1 MNEQEGQTMK
11 LGIYGGTFNPPHLGH
26 LTSARLALDALGLDA
41 LQFVPAATPPHK
53 ALPAGSP
60 APEERLAMVELAAD
74 GLLMPKRVGVSD
86 MEFTRPGKSYTAD
99 TLEQLHAQYPGAEL
113 WLLMGTDMFLTLH
126 TWREPEVITRLA
138 GVCTFART
146 SSDPMEELNAQAER
160 LQEEFGARTRVLQL
174 PQVVDVSSTQL
185 RELLARGEGQQY
197 LPPAVY
203 GYIIRRGL
211 YGVHWDLK
219 HLPDRELR
227 ACSYSMI
234 KAKRIAHV
242 QGTEGEAARLA
253 RRWGADEEHARRAAI
268 LHDCTKYLDME
279 EQLQLCRKYG
289 IVLDDL
295 EQQAVKLLHAK
306 TGACVARD
314 VYGVSG
320 DIYNAIF
327 WHTTGKADMS
337 LLEKILYI
345 ADYMEPTRD
354 FPGVERLR
362 ALAYED
368 LDAAVCL
375 GCEMSIEEM
384 AERGLPVHPN
394 TVKARDWLKTHRK
407 GTVD

>member
-1 MNEQEGQTMK
+1 MK

-26 LTSARLALDALGLDA
+26 LAAAQYALEALGLDE
-41 LQFVPAATPPHK
+41 LRFVPAAAPPHK

-60 APEERLAMVELAAD
+60 APEERLAMTELAAD
-74 GLLMPKRVGVSD
+74 SLLLPDRVGVSD
-86 MEFTRPGKSYTAD
+86 MELARPGKSYTAD
-99 TLEQLHAQYPGAEL
+99 TLRQLRAKYPEARL

-126 TWREPEVITRLA
+126 QWREPEVIASLA
-138 GVCTFART
+138 GLCTFARAA
-146 SSDPMEELNAQAER
+146 SDSLEALDAQAAY
-160 LQEEFGARTRVLQL
+160 LQKTFGAETRVLRL
-174 PQVVDVSSTQL
+174 LRVVEVSSTQL
-185 RELLARGEGQQY
+185 RDLLAKGEGQDY
-197 LPPAVY
+197 LAPAVY
-203 GYIIRRGL
+203 GYIVRHSL
-211 YGVHWDLK
+211 YRVHWDLK

-253 RRWGADEEHARRAAI
+253 RRWGADEEKARRAAI
-268 LHDCTKYLDME
+268 LHDCTKYLNME
-279 EQLQLCRKYG
+279 EQLQLCAKYG

-295 EQQAVKLLHAK
+295 ERQAVKLLHAK
-306 TGACVARD
+306 TGACVARA
-314 VYGVSG
+314 VYGVS
-320 DIYNAIF
+320 DDMYEAIF
-327 WHTTGKADMS
+327 WHTTAKADMT

-375 GCEMSIEEM
+375 GCEMSIQEM
-384 AERGLPVHPN
+384 HDRGLPVHPN
-394 TVKARDWLKTHRK
+394 TVKARDWLRSKASGK
-407 GTVD
+407 EP

>member
-1 MNEQEGQTMK
+1 MK

-26 LTSARLALDALGLDA
+26 LAAAQYALEALGLDE
-41 LQFVPAATPPHK
+41 LRFVPAAAPPHK

-60 APEERLAMVELAAD
+60 APEERLAMTEMAAD
-74 GLLMPKRVGVSD
+74 SLLLPDRVGVSD
-86 MEFTRPGKSYTAD
+86 MELARPGKSYTAD
-99 TLEQLHAQYPGAEL
+99 TLRQLRAKYPEARL

-126 TWREPEVITRLA
+126 QWREPEVIASLA
-138 GVCTFART
+138 GLCTFARAA
-146 SSDPMEELNAQAER
+146 SDSLEALDAQAAY
-160 LQEEFGARTRVLQL
+160 LQKTFGAETRVLRL
-174 PQVVDVSSTQL
+174 PQVVEVSSTQL
-185 RELLARGEGQQY
+185 RDLLAKGEGQGY
-197 LPPAVY
+197 LAPAVY
-203 GYIIRRGL
+203 GYIVRHSL

-234 KAKRIAHV
+234 RAKRIAHV

-253 RRWGADEEHARRAAI
+253 RRWGADEEKARRSAI

-279 EQLQLCRKYG
+279 EQLQLCAKYG

-295 EQQAVKLLHAK
+295 ERQAVKLLHAK
-306 TGACVARD
+306 TGACVARA
-314 VYGVSG
+314 VYGVS
-320 DIYNAIF
+320 DDMYEAIF
-327 WHTTGKADMS
+327 WHTTGKADMT

-375 GCEMSIEEM
+375 GCEMSIQEM
-384 AERGLPVHPN
+384 HDRGLPVHPN
-394 TVKARDWLKTHRK
+394 TVKARDWLRSKASGK
-407 GTVD
+407 EP

>member
-1 MNEQEGQTMK
+1 MK

-26 LTSARLALDALGLDA
+26 LAAARFALEALELDE
-41 LQFVPAATPPHK
+41 LRFVPAAAPPHK

-60 APEERLAMVELAAD
+60 GPAERLAMTQLAAD
-74 GLLMPKRVGVSD
+74 SLLLPGQVDVSD
-86 MEFTRPGKSYTAD
+86 MEIARPGKSYTAD
-99 TLEQLHAQYPGAEL
+99 TLRQLRRQYPDARL

-126 TWREPEVITRLA
+126 QWREPKVITALA
-138 GVCTFART
+138 GVCTFARAA
-146 SSDPMEELNAQAER
+146 SDSLAALDAQAAR
-160 LQEEFGARTRVLQL
+160 LEKDFGATTRVLRL
-174 PQVVDVSSTQL
+174 PQVVEVSSTQL
-185 RELLARGEGQQY
+185 RALLAKGEGQDC
-197 LPPAVY
+197 LAPAVY

-219 HLPDRELR
+219 RLPDRELR

-234 KAKRIAHV
+234 RAKRIAHV
-242 QGTEGEAARLA
+242 QGTEEAAARLA
-253 RRWGADEEHARRAAI
+253 RRWGADEEKARRSAI
-268 LHDCTKYLDME
+268 LHDCTKYLTME
-279 EQLQLCRKYG
+279 EQLQLCAKYG

-295 EQQAVKLLHAK
+295 ERQAVKLLHAK

-314 VYGVSG
+314 VYGVS
-320 DIYNAIF
+320 DDMYSAIF
-327 WHTTGKADMS
+327 WHTTARADMT

-362 ALAYED
+362 KLAYED

-384 AERGLPVHPN
+384 HQRGLPVHPN
-394 TVKARDWLKTHRK
+394 TVKARDWLRSRPIGKEP
-407 GTVD
+407 

>member
-1 MNEQEGQTMK
+1 MK

-26 LTSARLALDALGLDA
+26 LAAARFALEALELDE
-41 LQFVPAATPPHK
+41 LRFVPAAAPPHK

-60 APEERLAMVELAAD
+60 GPAERLAMTQLAAD
-74 GLLMPKRVGVSD
+74 SLLLPGQVDVSD
-86 MEFTRPGKSYTAD
+86 MEIARPGKSYTAD
-99 TLEQLHAQYPGAEL
+99 TLRQLRRQYPDARL

-126 TWREPEVITRLA
+126 QWREPEVITALA
-138 GVCTFART
+138 GVCTFARAA
-146 SSDPMEELNAQAER
+146 SDSLAALDAQAAR
-160 LQEEFGARTRVLQL
+160 LEKDFGAATRVLRL
-174 PQVVDVSSTQL
+174 PHVVEVSSTQL
-185 RELLARGEGQQY
+185 RALLAKGEGQDC
-197 LPPAVY
+197 LAPAVY

-234 KAKRIAHV
+234 RAKRIAHV
-242 QGTEGEAARLA
+242 QGTEEEAARLA
-253 RRWGADEEHARRAAI
+253 RRWGADEEKARRSAI
-268 LHDCTKYLDME
+268 LHDCTKYLTME
-279 EQLQLCRKYG
+279 EQLQLCAKYG

-295 EQQAVKLLHAK
+295 ERQAVKLLHAK

-314 VYGVSG
+314 VYGVS
-320 DIYNAIF
+320 DDMFSAIF
-327 WHTTGKADMS
+327 WHTTARADMT

-362 ALAYED
+362 KLAYED

-384 AERGLPVHPN
+384 HQRGLPVHPN
-394 TVKARDWLKTHRK
+394 TVKARDWLRSRPIGKEP
-407 GTVD
+407 

>member
-1 MNEQEGQTMK
+1 MK
-11 LGIYGGTFNPPHLGH
+11 TGVLGGTFNPPHLGH
-26 LTSARLALDALGLDA
+26 VTAARAVFELLKLDLL
-41 LQFVPAATPPHK
+41 LLVPDGQPPHK
-53 ALPAGSP
+53 MLPPGSP
-60 APEERLAMVELAAD
+60 SPEQRLEMTRLAGEQLGLGERVRTLDLEL
-74 GLLMPKRVGVSD
+74 KREG
-86 MEFTRPGKSYTAD
+86 RSYTAE
-99 TLEQLHAQYPGAEL
+99 TLRQLHQQYPEDEL
-113 WLLMGTDMFLTLH
+113 WLLMGTDMFLTLQA
-126 TWREPEVITRLA
+126 WREPGEILSLA
-138 GVCTFART
+138 GIAAFGRT
-146 SSDPMEELNAQAER
+146 EEDTEELFSVQRDYLYRTYPQAR
-160 LQEEFGARTRVLQL
+160 IFTLTIPG
-174 PQVVDVSSTQL
+174 VVDVSSTEL
-185 RELLARGEGQQY
+185 RTMLARGEGGNL

-219 HLPDRELR
+219 RLPDRELR

-295 EQQAVKLLHAK
+295 EQQAVKLLHSK

-314 VYGVSG
+314 VYGVSD
-320 DIYNAIF
+320 DIYDAIF

>member
-1 MNEQEGQTMK
+1 MK

-26 LTSARLALDALGLDA
+26 LAAARFALEALELDE
-41 LQFVPAATPPHK
+41 LRFVPAAAPPHK

-60 APEERLAMVELAAD
+60 GPAERLAMTQLAAD
-74 GLLMPKRVGVSD
+74 SLLLPGQVDVSD
-86 MEFTRPGKSYTAD
+86 MEIARPGKSYTAD
-99 TLEQLHAQYPGAEL
+99 TLRQLRRQYPDARL

-126 TWREPEVITRLA
+126 QWREPKVITALA
-138 GVCTFART
+138 GVCTFARAA
-146 SSDPMEELNAQAER
+146 SDSLAALDAQAAR
-160 LQEEFGARTRVLQL
+160 LEKDFGATTRVLRL
-174 PQVVDVSSTQL
+174 PQVVEVSSTQL
-185 RELLARGEGQQY
+185 RALLAKGEGQDC
-197 LPPAVY
+197 LAPAVY

-211 YGVHWDLK
+211 YGVHLDLK

-234 KAKRIAHV
+234 RAKRIAHV
-242 QGTEGEAARLA
+242 QGTEEEAARLA
-253 RRWGADEEHARRAAI
+253 RRWGADEEKARRSAI
-268 LHDCTKYLDME
+268 LHDCTKYLTME
-279 EQLQLCRKYG
+279 EQLQLCAKYG

-295 EQQAVKLLHAK
+295 ERQAVKLLHAK

-314 VYGVSG
+314 VYGVS
-320 DIYNAIF
+320 DDMYSAIF
-327 WHTTGKADMS
+327 WHTTARADMT

-362 ALAYED
+362 KLAYED

-384 AERGLPVHPN
+384 HQRGLPVHPN
-394 TVKARDWLKTHRK
+394 TVKARDWLRSRPIGKEP
-407 GTVD
+407 

>member
-1 MNEQEGQTMK
+1 MK

-26 LTSARLALDALGLDA
+26 LAAARFALEALELDE
-41 LQFVPAATPPHK
+41 LRFVPAAAPPHK

-60 APEERLAMVELAAD
+60 GPAERLAMTQLAAD
-74 GLLMPKRVGVSD
+74 SLLLPGRVDVSD
-86 MEFTRPGKSYTAD
+86 MELARPGKSYTAD
-99 TLEQLHAQYPGAEL
+99 TLRQLRRQYPDARL

-126 TWREPEVITRLA
+126 QWREPKVITALA
-138 GVCTFART
+138 GVCTFARAA
-146 SSDPMEELNAQAER
+146 SDSLAALDAQAAR
-160 LQEEFGARTRVLQL
+160 LEKDFGATTRVLRL
-174 PQVVDVSSTQL
+174 PQVVEVSSTQL
-185 RELLARGEGQQY
+185 RALLAKGEGQDC
-197 LPPAVY
+197 LAPAVY

-219 HLPDRELR
+219 RLPDRELR

-234 KAKRIAHV
+234 RAKRIAHV
-242 QGTEGEAARLA
+242 QGTEEEAARLA
-253 RRWGADEEHARRAAI
+253 RRWGADEEKARRSAI
-268 LHDCTKYLDME
+268 LHDCTKYLTME
-279 EQLQLCRKYG
+279 EQLQLCAKYG

-295 EQQAVKLLHAK
+295 ERQAVKLLHAK

-314 VYGVSG
+314 VYGVS
-320 DIYNAIF
+320 DDMYSAIF
-327 WHTTGKADMS
+327 WHTTGKADMT

-362 ALAYED
+362 KLAYED

-384 AERGLPVHPN
+384 HQRGLPVHPN
-394 TVKARDWLKTHRK
+394 TVKARDWLRSRPIGKEP
-407 GTVD
+407 

>member
-1 MNEQEGQTMK
+1 MK

-26 LTSARLALDALGLDA
+26 LAAAQYALEALGLDE
-41 LQFVPAATPPHK
+41 LRFVPAAAPPHK

-60 APEERLAMVELAAD
+60 APEERLAMTEMAAD
-74 GLLMPKRVGVSD
+74 SLLLPDRVGVSD
-86 MEFTRPGKSYTAD
+86 MELARPGKSYTAD
-99 TLEQLHAQYPGAEL
+99 TLRQLRAKYPEARL

-126 TWREPEVITRLA
+126 QWREPEAIAALA
-138 GVCTFART
+138 GLCTFARAA
-146 SSDPMEELNAQAER
+146 SDSLEALDAQAAC
-160 LQEEFGARTRVLQL
+160 LQKTFGAETRVLRL
-174 PQVVDVSSTQL
+174 PRVVEVSSTQL
-185 RELLARGEGQQY
+185 RELLARGEGQDY
-197 LPPAVY
+197 LAPAVY

-253 RRWGADEEHARRAAI
+253 RRWGADEEKARRSAI
-268 LHDCTKYLDME
+268 LHDCTKYLNME
-279 EQLQLCRKYG
+279 EQLQLCAKYG

-295 EQQAVKLLHAK
+295 ERQAVKLLHAK

-314 VYGVSG
+314 VYGVS
-320 DIYNAIF
+320 DDMYEAIF
-327 WHTTGKADMS
+327 WHTTGKADMT

-375 GCEMSIEEM
+375 GCEMSIQEM
-384 AERGLPVHPN
+384 HDRGLPVHPN
-394 TVKARDWLKTHRK
+394 TVKARDWLRSKASGK
-407 GTVD
+407 EP